1 MNKISRRL
9 LQHLPQLRIF
19 VAAMVALAVLSGV
32 LIVAQAIFI
41 TNIINGVF
49 LNKQTLTQ
57 VSFLLLILLLVMLGR
72 AALSWGNEIISNL
85 AATRAKTQLRDQL
98 LAHLHR
104 LGPAYTRGERSGELA
119 NTLVEGAEA
128 LDAYFGQLLPQVF
141 ATGCIPLIVFLVVLY
156 DDPISSL
163 ILLVTAPLLPFMLY
177 LVGKLSDNVTRKQ
190 WEQMSLL
197 SAHFLD
203 VMQGLTT
210 LKLFGRSELQSQT
223 IGRMSERFRVV
234 TMRVLR
240 VAFQSSLVMELGA
253 TLSVALI
260 AVEIGVRLLSGSM
273 SFEHAFLALLLAPEF
288 YQPLRALGTQFHAS
302 MSSTAAAERM
312 FDILDQPVPPSLPG
326 AAPQLREYLHFEHVS
341 YAYKEDVGSSRP
353 ALRDVTL
360 TIEHG
365 QKVALVGPSG
375 AGKSTLAQL
384 VLRFIEPDCGRLVAD
399 GVPFEHFSAQAWR
412 KMVAWVPQ
420 RPYLFNASVADN
432 IRLGRP
438 NASMDEVIR
447 AAQQAHLHDF
457 VQTLPC
463 GYDTVIGERAARLSG
478 GQAQRLSLARAFLKD
493 APLLILDEATSN
505 LDSESEEYVI
515 AAMRQ
520 LMQGRMALVI
530 AHRLS
535 TVFDADQIVVLN
547 AGRIEAAGMHSELLV
562 RSSLYQEL
570 VAAYQREEGKV

>member
-1 MNKISRRL
+1 M
-9 LQHLPQLRIF
+9 
-19 VAAMVALAVLSGV
+19 AAMVALAGV
-32 LIVAQAIFI
+32 AGILIVAQAIFI

-49 LNKQTLTQ
+49 LDKQTLAQ
-57 VSFLLLILLLVMLGR
+57 VSFLLLVLLLVMLGR
-72 AALSWGNEIISNL
+72 AALAWGNEIASSL

-98 LAHLHR
+98 LAHLHT

-141 ATGCIPLIVFLVVLY
+141 ATGCIPFIVFVVVIYNDL
-156 DDPISSL
+156 ISGL
-163 ILLVTAPLLPFMLY
+163 ILLFTAPLLPFMLY
-177 LVGKLSDNVTRKQ
+177 LVGKLSDAVTRKQ
-190 WEQMSLL
+190 WEQMSVL

-210 LKLFGRSELQSQT
+210 LKLFGRGKIQSET
-223 IGRMSERFRVV
+223 IGRMSERFRIV

-260 AVEIGVRLLSGSM
+260 AVEVGVRLLYSGI
-273 SFEHAFLALLLAPEF
+273 SFEHAFLVLLLAPEF

-302 MSSTAAAERM
+302 MSSTTAAERM
-312 FDILDQPVPPSLPG
+312 FDILDQPVPSSPAG
-326 AAPQLREYLHFEHVS
+326 AAPQLRESLRIEHVS
-341 YAYKEDVGSSRP
+341 YAYKEDEGSSRP
-353 ALRDVTL
+353 ALCDVTL

-384 VLRFIEPDCGRLVAD
+384 VLRFIEPDCGTLLAD
-399 GVPFEHFSAQAWR
+399 DVPFKRISAQAWR
-412 KMVAWVPQ
+412 KQVAWVPQ
-420 RPYLFNASVADN
+420 RPYLFNASMVEN

-438 NASMDEVIR
+438 EANMDEVIH

-457 VQTLPC
+457 VQTLPS
-463 GYDTVIGERAARLSG
+463 GYDTIIGERGARLSG

-547 AGRIEAAGMHSELLV
+547 EGSIEAAGTHQRLLMHSP
-562 RSSLYQEL
+562 LYQQL
-570 VAAYQREEGKV
+570 VAAYQREGGKV

>member
-9 LQHLPQLRIF
+9 LQHLAQLRLF
-19 VAAMVALAVLSGV
+19 VAAMIALATLAGI
-32 LIVAQAIFI
+32 LIVAQAILI
-41 TNIINGVF
+41 VRVISGVF
-49 LNKQTLTQ
+49 LDRQTLAQ
-57 VSFLLLILLLVMLGR
+57 VSFLLLTLLLVMFGR
-72 AALSWGNEIISNL
+72 AALSWGNDVVTNL
-85 AATRAKTQLRDQL
+85 AATRAKTRLRDRL
-98 LAHLHR
+98 LAHLHT

-141 ATGCIPLIVFLVVLY
+141 ATACIPAIVFIVVLI
-156 DDPISSL
+156 DDPISSV
-163 ILLVTAPLLPFMLY
+163 ILLVTAPLLPFLLY
-177 LVGKLSDNVTRKQ
+177 LVGKLSSAVTRQQ
-190 WEQMSLL
+190 WSQMSLL

-210 LKLFGRSELQSQT
+210 LKLFGRSEAQGET
-223 IGRMSERFRVV
+223 IQRMSERFRVV

-253 TLSVALI
+253 TLSVAMV
-260 AVEIGVRLLSGSM
+260 AVEVGVRLLYGGIP
-273 SFEHAFLALLLAPEF
+273 FDRAFLALLLAPEF

-312 FDILDQPVPPSLPG
+312 FDILDQPVPSFPTGALPDLQRSLRF
-326 AAPQLREYLHFEHVS
+326 QHVS
-341 YAYKEDVGSSRP
+341 YAYRDEGTTRP

-360 TIEHG
+360 TIERG
-365 QKVALVGPSG
+365 QKLALVGPSG

-384 VLRFIEPDCGRLVAD
+384 ALRFIEPDAGTLLAD
-399 GVPFEHFSAQAWR
+399 DVPFENFSAQSWR
-412 KMVAWVPQ
+412 KLVAWVPQ

-438 NASMDEVIR
+438 DASMNDVIQ

-457 VQTLPC
+457 IQTLPG
-463 GYDTVIGERAARLSG
+463 GYDTIIGERGARLSG

-505 LDSESEEYVI
+505 LDSESEEHVVT
-515 AAMRQ
+515 AMRQ
-520 LMQGRMALVI
+520 LMKGRMTLVI

-547 AGRIEAAGMHSELLV
+547 EGRIEAIGTHWQLLV
-562 RSSLYQEL
+562 HSPLYQEL
-570 VAAYQREEGKV
+570 VAAYQRAGGRV